1 MIILTGARGFI
12 GSVLLKKLNNEGYE
26 NIILVDELENSAKDY
41 TLKNLKYIEL
51 IDRAFFVDW
60 LKKNKEKIEV
70 VFHLGART
78 DTTETDKSIFDEL
91 NLNYSKTLFEYCVEY
106 KIPFIYASSA
116 ATYGD
121 GAFGY
126 NDEQSIRNLQPL
138 NEYGWSKQNFDLWVN
153 EQSKKPPFWAGMKFF
168 NVYGPHENHK
178 GRMASVVYHAYHQIK
193 KTGKMKLFQSHHSNF
208 KDGEQQ
214 RDFIFVEDVVN
225 ICLFLFKNKVESGI
239 YNAGSG
245 QARTFL
251 DLVKA
256 VFHNLDIEPKI
267 EFIPTPEDIRDKYQ
281 YFTEAS
287 MSKLI
292 NQGFQ
297 NEFHTLEKG
306 VEKYID
312 WLQKQ

>member
-41 TLKNLKYIEL
+41 TLKNLKYKEL
-51 IDRAFFVDW
+51 IDRALFLDW

-70 VFHLGART
+70 IFHLGART

-91 NLNYSKTLFEYCVEY
+91 NLNYSKTLFEYCTEH

-126 NDEQSIRNLQPL
+126 NDEQSIHNLQPL

-239 YNAGSG
+239 YNVGSG

-256 VFHNLDIEPKI
+256 VFHNLDIQPKI

-287 MSKLI
+287 MSKLR

-297 NEFHTLEKG
+297 KEFHTLEKG

>member
-12 GSVLLKKLNNEGYE
+12 GSNLLKKLNNEGYE
-26 NIILVDELENSAKDY
+26 NIILVDELENSTKDY
-41 TLKNLKYIEL
+41 TLKNLKYKEL
-51 IDRAFFVDW
+51 IDRAFFLDW
-60 LKKNKEKIEV
+60 LKKNKEIIEV
-70 VFHLGART
+70 IFHLGART
-78 DTTETDKSIFDEL
+78 DTTETNKSIFDKL
-91 NLNYSKTLFEYCVEY
+91 NLNYSKTLFEYCTEHN
-106 KIPFIYASSA
+106 IPFIYASSA

-121 GAFGY
+121 GTFAY
-126 NDEQSIRNLQPL
+126 NDEQSIQNLQPL
-138 NEYGWSKQNFDLWVN
+138 NEYGWSKHNFDLWVK
-153 EQSKKPPFWAGMKFF
+153 EQAKTPPFWAGMKFF

-193 KTGKMKLFQSHHSNF
+193 NTGKMNLFQSHHPDF

-239 YNAGSG
+239 YNIGSG

-256 VFHNLDIEPKI
+256 VFHNLNIEPKI

-281 YFTEAS
+281 YYTQAN
-287 MSKLI
+287 MNKLKQ
-292 NQGFQ
+292 QGYQ
-297 NEFHTLEKG
+297 KELISLESG
-306 VEKYID
+306 IGKYIH
-312 WLQKQ
+312 WLESN